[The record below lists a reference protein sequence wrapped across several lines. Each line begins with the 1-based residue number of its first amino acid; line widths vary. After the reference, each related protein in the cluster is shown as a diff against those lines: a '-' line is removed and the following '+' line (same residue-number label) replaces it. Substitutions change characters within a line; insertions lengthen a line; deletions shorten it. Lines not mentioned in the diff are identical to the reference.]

1 VTSST
6 FSQYTMKVFLFGI
19 LLALGACANG
29 KPAPAEPADI
39 GVVDCDALKIVM
51 NDLISLNKNAK
62 DKKEEADEEAEEK
75 EEEAEEKAE
84 EAKEKPKMRQ
94 QDEEEEDPKKV
105 EEMLK
110 ESLDSLPPSTNANVK
125 ALIKELGPLFKLA
138 QTGDL
143 TDYDVK
149 KAFADTVKAAGLNTE
164 DAMVSCHGARMP
176 EDAMVAMV
184 PCPGLA
190 DQCPNLFDD
199 EDNEGEDNEG
209 EDNEGEDNEGEDNE
223 GEDYDE
229 DEPEDYDEDEPEDYD
244 EDEDDDDDGKGN
256 Q

>member
-62 DKKEEADEEAEEK
+62 DKKEEAEEDAEEK
-75 EEEAEEKAE
+75 EEDAEEKAE

-164 DAMVSCHGARMP
+164 DAM
-176 EDAMVAMV
+176 E
-184 PCPGLA
+184 GLA

-209 EDNEGEDNEGEDNE
+209 EDNEGEDNEGED
-223 GEDYDE
+223 YDE
-229 DEPEDYDEDEPEDYD
+229 DEPEDYDDD
-244 EDEDDDDDGKGN
+244 DEDDDDEDEDGKGN

>member
-39 GVVDCDALKIVM
+39 GVVDCDALEIVM

-62 DKKEEADEEAEEK
+62 DKKEEAEEDAEEK

-84 EAKEKPKMRQ
+84 EAKEKPQMRQ

-110 ESLDSLPPSTNANVK
+110 ESLDSLPPSTKANVQ

-143 TDYDVK
+143 TDYDLK
-149 KAFADTVKAAGLNTE
+149 KAFADTVKAAGMNTE
-164 DAMVSCHGARMP
+164 DAM
-176 EDAMVAMV
+176 E
-184 PCPGLA
+184 GLA

-209 EDNEGEDNEGEDNE
+209 EDNEGEDNEGED
-223 GEDYDE
+223 YDE
-229 DEPEDYDEDEPEDYD
+229 DEPEDYDEDD
-244 EDEDDDDDGKGN
+244 EYDEDDDDEDGKGN

>member
-1 VTSST
+1 
-6 FSQYTMKVFLFGI
+6 
-19 LLALGACANG
+19 
-29 KPAPAEPADI
+29 
-39 GVVDCDALKIVM
+39 
-51 NDLISLNKNAK
+51 
-62 DKKEEADEEAEEK
+62 
-75 EEEAEEKAE
+75 
-84 EAKEKPKMRQ
+84 
-94 QDEEEEDPKKV
+94 
-105 EEMLK
+105 MLK

-143 TDYDVK
+143 TNYDVK

-199 EDNEGEDNEG
+199 EDKP
-209 EDNEGEDNEGEDNE
+209 
-223 GEDYDE
+223 EDYDE

-244 EDEDDDDDGKGN
+244 DDDEDEDGK
-256 Q
+256 

>member
-1 VTSST
+1 
-6 FSQYTMKVFLFGI
+6 MKVFLFGI

-39 GVVDCDALKIVM
+39 GVVDCDALEIVM
-51 NDLISLNKNAK
+51 SDLISLNKNAK
-62 DKKEEADEEAEEK
+62 EKAEEADEEAEEK

-164 DAMVSCHGARMP
+164 DAM
-176 EDAMVAMV
+176 E
-184 PCPGLA
+184 GLA

>member
-1 VTSST
+1 MGHSSGVTSRT

-19 LLALGACANG
+19 LLALGACVNG

-39 GVVDCDALKIVM
+39 GVVDCDALEIVM
-51 NDLISLNKNAK
+51 RDLVSLNKKAK
-62 DKKEEADEEAEEK
+62 EKAEEADEEAEEK

-84 EAKEKPKMRQ
+84 EA
-94 QDEEEEDPKKV
+94 EDPKKV

-125 ALIKELGPLFKLA
+125 ALLKELGPLFKLA
-138 QTGDL
+138 QTGGL
-143 TDYDVK
+143 TDYDLK
-149 KAFADTVKAAGLNTE
+149 KLFADTVKAAGLNTE
-164 DAMVSCHGARMP
+164 DAM
-176 EDAMVAMV
+176 E
-184 PCPGLA
+184 GLEE
-190 DQCPNLFDD
+190 QCPNLFD
-199 EDNEGEDNEG
+199 GKDNEG

-229 DEPEDYDEDEPEDYD
+229 DEPKDYDDDDEYDEDEDEDEPED
-244 EDEDDDDDGKGN
+244 GKGN

>member
-62 DKKEEADEEAEEK
+62 DKKEEAEEDAEEK
-75 EEEAEEKAE
+75 EEDAEEKAE

-164 DAMVSCHGARMP
+164 DAM
-176 EDAMVAMV
+176 E
-184 PCPGLA
+184 GLA

-199 EDNEGEDNEG
+199 EDNKDDDEG

-244 EDEDDDDDGKGN
+244 DYDEDEDDDDDDDDGKGN

>member
-1 VTSST
+1 
-6 FSQYTMKVFLFGI
+6 MKVFLFGI

-39 GVVDCDALKIVM
+39 GVVDCDALEIVM
-51 NDLISLNKNAK
+51 SDLISLNKNAK
-62 DKKEEADEEAEEK
+62 EKAEEADEEAEEK

-164 DAMVSCHGARMP
+164 DAM
-176 EDAMVAMV
+176 E
-184 PCPGLA
+184 GLA

-209 EDNEGEDNEGEDNE
+209 EDNEGK
-223 GEDYDE
+223 DYDE

-244 EDEDDDDDGKGN
+244 EDEPEDYDDEDEDDEDDDEDGKGN

>member
-1 VTSST
+1 MGTSST

-62 DKKEEADEEAEEK
+62 DKKEEAEEDAEEK
-75 EEEAEEKAE
+75 EEDAEEKAE

-94 QDEEEEDPKKV
+94 KV

-149 KAFADTVKAAGLNTE
+149 KAFADTVKAAGMKTE
-164 DAMVSCHGARMP
+164 DAM
-176 EDAMVAMV
+176 E
-184 PCPGLA
+184 GLA

-199 EDNEGEDNEG
+199 EDNKDDDEG

-229 DEPEDYDEDEPEDYD
+229 DEPEDYDEDE
-244 EDEDDDDDGKGN
+244 DDDDDGKGN

>member
-149 KAFADTVKAAGLNTE
+149 KAFADTVKAAGMKTE
-164 DAMVSCHGARMP
+164 DAM
-176 EDAMVAMV
+176 E
-184 PCPGLA
+184 GLA

-209 EDNEGEDNEGEDNE
+209 EDNEGEDNEGED
-223 GEDYDE
+223 YDE
-229 DEPEDYDEDEPEDYD
+229 DEPEDYDDDD
-244 EDEDDDDDGKGN
+244 EDEDGKGN

>member
-1 VTSST
+1 MGTQSTWGHSSGVTSRT

-19 LLALGACANG
+19 LLALGACVNG

-39 GVVDCDALKIVM
+39 GVVDCDALEIVM
-51 NDLISLNKNAK
+51 RDLVSLNKNAK
-62 DKKEEADEEAEEK
+62 EKAEEADEEAEEK

-94 QDEEEEDPKKV
+94 EDEEEEDPKKV

-125 ALIKELGPLFKLA
+125 ALLKELGPLFKLA
-138 QTGDL
+138 QTGGL
-143 TDYDVK
+143 TDYDLK
-149 KAFADTVKAAGLNTE
+149 KLFADTVKAAGLNTE
-164 DAMVSCHGARMP
+164 DAM
-176 EDAMVAMV
+176 E
-184 PCPGLA
+184 GLEE
-190 DQCPNLFDD
+190 QCPNLFDD

-209 EDNEGEDNEGEDNE
+209 EDKEGEDNE

-229 DEPEDYDEDEPEDYD
+229 DEPKDYGDDDEYDEDEDEDEPED
-244 EDEDDDDDGKGN
+244 GKGN

>member
-1 VTSST
+1 
-6 FSQYTMKVFLFGI
+6 MKVFLFGI

-39 GVVDCDALKIVM
+39 GVVDCDALEIVM
-51 NDLISLNKNAK
+51 SDLISLNKNAK
-62 DKKEEADEEAEEK
+62 EKAEEADEEAEEK

-164 DAMVSCHGARMP
+164 DAM
-176 EDAMVAMV
+176 E
-184 PCPGLA
+184 GLA

-209 EDNEGEDNEGEDNE
+209 EDNEGEDNEGED
-223 GEDYDE
+223 YDE
-229 DEPEDYDEDEPEDYD
+229 DEPEDYDDDD
-244 EDEDDDDDGKGN
+244 EDEDGKGN